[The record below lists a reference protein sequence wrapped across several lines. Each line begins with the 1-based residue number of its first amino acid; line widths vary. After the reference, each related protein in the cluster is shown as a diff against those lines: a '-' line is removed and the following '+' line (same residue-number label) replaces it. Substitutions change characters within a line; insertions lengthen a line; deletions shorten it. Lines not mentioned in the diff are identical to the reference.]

1 MPLFGI
7 FLSCDSIFQGILQ
20 SLILPLRFPVQSLM
34 NAGNLSVRSIAI
46 AISSMRTLILSI
58 LINVFIVRVIF
69 VYSLF
74 FIRWR
79 TIVRTVIFFVF
90 YPFRFFL
97 VKIIISQ
104 FNNYFLYHFPPV
116 YSDSI
121 AHLFSQLGY
130 HIQAFLFTS
139 CNDCVFH
146 YYNLQ
151 FDIA

>member
-1 MPLFGI
+1 MTLLVI
-7 FLSCDSIFQGILQ
+7 FLSCGSMLQGIFQGFVF
-20 SLILPLRFPVQSLM
+20 PLRLPVQSLM
-34 NAGNLSVRSIAI
+34 NTGNLSVRSIAA
-46 AISSMRTLILSI
+46 AISSMRTLVLSI

-79 TIVRTVIFFVF
+79 TIVCTVIFL
-90 YPFRFFL
+90 FFTHFAFFWQ
-97 VKIIISQ
+97 KIITSQ

-130 HIQAFLFTS
+130 HVQAFLFTS

-146 YYNLQ
+146 YYNLH